1 MGFLRGFETFAQL
14 FRPANATYLISG
26 LPITVVDQPQFLW
39 RGLMIDTSRHFLP
52 VSTIKH
58 AIDGM
63 MYLKLNVLH
72 WHIVDEDSFPMYV
85 PEVPELSNSGSVGGV
100 FSENDLKN
108 VIAYAKLRG
117 IRVVPEID
125 TPAHTQSWGRSQKYK
140 NMTLNCNGIYMGQF
154 DPTLQM
160 TWDVVQK
167 VFTYVNNTFEDDYIH
182 FGGDEVVYDCWA
194 QRQSIKDYMAV
205 NHIPTFYDLSVDY
218 RKKQKALYRKEI
230 NAKRKVMYWAN
241 EEIDLPLEDEDVLHW
256 WGTSLHQDQIKGR
269 KNPVVLSN
277 YNEVYLDIG
286 FNNFYGN
293 NYGVYQNWR
302 DVYGFEPRIANVN
315 VIGGEVCMWNEL
327 GTKHTFDQKVF
338 QKASVL
344 GERLWNT
351 NIDLNTYLYNIAAR
365 LQSQVE
371 RMKTRG
377 FKMWPVTVELCEKDM
392 TICF

>member
-302 DVYGFEPRIANVN
+302 DVYGFEPKIANVN